1 MEETNDER
9 LIVKPKKNLSAIN
22 AFEFIKRYSK
32 VPKYSDSKYQELP
45 NPNLSSSY
53 LKVSSVS
60 KKQSYLSTQNISYL
74 PTLDIVA
81 RGKRL
86 AKKLWL
92 NSSEYK
98 KERKPLAKPSSG
110 NFKYLVYNGNNS
122 ELIKT
127 ILKKRNNWEEG
138 NYNESNTANF
148 IWHPNSKQIRYD
160 RLLPYLPPQIANHF
174 EYNNELTNKQNLY
187 SNLLKHCKEKSYS
200 ITDIMPRTFIIEFDS
215 THFHAQVMM
224 FICCF
229 KWLKRKGRNNIWI
242 FKPSGLN
249 RGQEIHV
256 FQSINAFRSLLE
268 NANKKKSE
276 IKSLIIQKYIESPLL
291 INDRKFDMRMWVLIT
306 HDYKCYL
313 CKDGYIRTS
322 SEIFSLNEN
331 SLNNEFIHLTNNAI
345 QQKSSSYGKF
355 EEGNQ
360 RSLKQLEEYF
370 SNNEDKYSKVMA
382 RIKELINYSLLS
394 VKKKIN
400 PNKRQHCF
408 EIFGYDFI
416 IDNKFQV
423 WLIECNT
430 NPCLEL
436 SSKLL
441 AKIIPRMIH
450 HAFKLTIDK
459 IFIDKDNPINLEKN
473 VWEYILSL

>member
-1 MEETNDER
+1 
-9 LIVKPKKNLSAIN
+9 
-22 AFEFIKRYSK
+22 
-32 VPKYSDSKYQELP
+32 
-45 NPNLSSSY
+45 
-53 LKVSSVS
+53 
-60 KKQSYLSTQNISYL
+60 
-74 PTLDIVA
+74 
-81 RGKRL
+81 
-86 AKKLWL
+86 
-92 NSSEYK
+92 
-98 KERKPLAKPSSG
+98 
-110 NFKYLVYNGNNS
+110 
-122 ELIKT
+122 
-127 ILKKRNNWEEG
+127 
-138 NYNESNTANF
+138 
-148 IWHPNSKQIRYD
+148 
-160 RLLPYLPPQIANHF
+160 
-174 EYNNELTNKQNLY
+174 
-187 SNLLKHCKEKSYS
+187 
-200 ITDIMPRTFIIEFDS
+200 
-215 THFHAQVMM
+215 
-224 FICCF
+224 
-229 KWLKRKGRNNIWI
+229 
-242 FKPSGLN
+242 
-249 RGQEIHV
+249 
-256 FQSINAFRSLLE
+256 
-268 NANKKKSE
+268 
-276 IKSLIIQKYIESPLL
+276 
-291 INDRKFDMRMWVLIT
+291 MRMWVLIT